1 MKVKWSNDYHFNKSH
16 IGDPVEKD
24 GVIVGYI
31 TDVTDEEVF
40 ADVDSF
46 PEDKKDVKNC
56 LLDYRMS
63 FSIEKGWCG

>member
-1 MKVKWSNDYHFNKSH
+1 MKVKWSNDYHFNESH
-16 IGDPVEKD
+16 IGYPVEKD

-40 ADVDSF
+40 ADVD
-46 PEDKKDVKNC
+46 
-56 LLDYRMS
+56 LLLYDNRMS